1 MKNLRA
7 NLNYTVKESHRTATE
22 DRNKSVRTTS
32 LDDVEEEL
40 YCFVAKERMKN
51 VNTNSR
57 HC

>member
-1 MKNLRA
+1 MKWRA
-7 NLNYTVKESHRTATE
+7 KYQILVKESHRTATE
-22 DRNKSVRTTS
+22 DRNKSLRTTS

>member
-1 MKNLRA
+1 MKKLSA
-7 NLNYTVKESHRTATE
+7 NLNYTVKESHHTATE
-22 DRNKSVRTTS
+22 DRIKSLRTTS

-40 YCFVAKERMKN
+40 YCFAAKERMKN